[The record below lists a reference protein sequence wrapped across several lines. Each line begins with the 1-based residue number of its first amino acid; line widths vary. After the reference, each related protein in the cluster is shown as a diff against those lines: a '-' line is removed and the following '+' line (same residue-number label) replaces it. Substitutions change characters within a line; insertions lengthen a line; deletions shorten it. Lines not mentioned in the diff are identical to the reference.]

1 MRKIFALSILCLSLF
16 TCDDGDIITSEL
28 EFDDTFRACGDLVIY
43 KTNPSQSLTLQITGS
58 DFVMSNLIQTEVHP
72 DNPNRLQLVN
82 TEYDQNDVQGNHS
95 FRYRSYAS
103 STEGIF
109 CNDVPPDNIQITEDY
124 TSSGDFTFFV
134 TLIEDDNDGIPAYL
148 EDLNENGDLND
159 DDTDGDGIPN
169 YMDVDD
175 DGDNVLT
182 VSEGVTFEEGMTLAE
197 LDANAL
203 DTDGDGIPNYRD
215 NDDDGDGTLTI
226 DEENATTQDNNP
238 TNDVT
243 DPNAGPDYLN
253 DQVTTP
259 LLATS
264 NRQHT
269 IYNTFEVRMI
279 AYGLDFSSFQYQT
292 YDFGNLID
300 ISNTND
306 FDLSST
312 RNITPE
318 F

>member
-1 MRKIFALSILCLSLF
+1 MRKIFALSILCFSLF

-58 DFVMSNLIQTEVHP
+58 DFVMDDLIAYGEHP
-72 DNPNRLQLVN
+72 DNPNRLQLNN
-82 TEYDQNDVQGNHS
+82 TEYNQNDVQGNHS

-148 EDLNENGDLND
+148 EDLNGNGDLND

-169 YMDVDD
+169 YMDIDD

-182 VSEGVTFEEGMTLAE
+182 TSEGVTFEEGMTLAE
-197 LDANAL
+197 LEANAL

-215 NDDDGDGTLTI
+215 ADDDGDGTNTI
-226 DEENATTQDNNP
+226 DEENVTQDNNP

-243 DPNAGPDYLN
+243 NPDAGPDYLN
-253 DQVTTP
+253 DEVSTSVV
-259 LLATS
+259 ATAY
-264 NRQHT
+264 RIHT
-269 IYNTFEVRMI
+269 VYDTFVI
-279 AYGLDFSSFQYQT
+279 TLVAYGLDFGSFQYQT
-292 YDFGNLID
+292 YDFGTLTEATGVN
-300 ISNTND
+300 
-306 FDLSST
+306 LSSNRT
-312 RNITPE
+312 LEPE
-318 F
+318 L

>member
-1 MRKIFALSILCLSLF
+1 
-16 TCDDGDIITSEL
+16 
-28 EFDDTFRACGDLVIY
+28 
-43 KTNPSQSLTLQITGS
+43 
-58 DFVMSNLIQTEVHP
+58 
-72 DNPNRLQLVN
+72 
-82 TEYDQNDVQGNHS
+82 
-95 FRYRSYAS
+95 
-103 STEGIF
+103 
-109 CNDVPPDNIQITEDY
+109 
-124 TSSGDFTFFV
+124 
-134 TLIEDDNDGIPAYL
+134 
-148 EDLNENGDLND
+148 
-159 DDTDGDGIPN
+159 
-169 YMDVDD
+169 
-175 DGDNVLT
+175 
-182 VSEGVTFEEGMTLAE
+182 MTLAE
-197 LDANAL
+197 LEANAL

-226 DEENATTQDNNP
+226 DEENTTTQDNNP

-264 NRQHT
+264 YRQHT

-292 YDFGNLID
+292 YDFGILI
-300 ISNTND
+300 NAENVN
-306 FDLSST
+306 LSST